1 MSGLRQLIRKDLRH
15 HSRHFIL
22 ASIGIIVGIAA
33 FAFFLA
39 LGSGVRSVVLG
50 EIFPLDKL
58 EVIPRSTDV
67 DLGPL
72 RMGMGKD
79 SLDDEAAKKLATIPH
94 VNGVYPKMKLTVPS
108 IAAGGKELFG
118 NAMRTEMVADGIDPE
133 LVAGDIDRKFAF
145 DYFDD
150 REANTPCK
158 VDDDCGEAMLYCG
171 DPLPEH
177 ARLADGEKAPEKET
191 APAVEVAPTPKSKV
205 CRHYVPVIASNHL
218 VEIYNGTIR
227 RAHSLPKLNPNF
239 VLGLKFDLRVG
250 ASMVR
255 ASKRKK
261 EVIERGRLVGFSDR
275 AISLGLTLPLGYV
288 SRYNVLFDD
297 VNAATTYHSIIVDV
311 DSKDNVAGVAKA
323 VEDAGFDVADSGAE
337 QAAMLI
343 AVFMMVFGFVS
354 IVIVGIA
361 AINIMHVFFMLIYE
375 RQQEIGIMRAVGA
388 SRANIRTIIIGEAAV
403 VGAIA
408 GAVGVVLSML
418 AAYGFDVVSA
428 NYVPDFPYKPDTYFE
443 FSPTLLLT
451 SIGFAIGFCVLGATL
466 PARRA
471 AKLDPAVVLTGQ

>member
-1 MSGLRQLIRKDLRH
+1 MSGLTQLIRNDLRH
-15 HSRHFIL
+15 HARHFVL

-39 LGSGVRSVVLG
+39 LGSGVRTVVLG

-58 EVIPRSTDV
+58 EVIPKSTDV

-79 SLDDEAAKKLATIPH
+79 SLDDAAVQKLEKVEH
-94 VNGVYPKMKLTVPS
+94 VDGVFPKMKLTVPS
-108 IAAGGKELFG
+108 IASGGKELFG
-118 NAMRTEMVADGIDPE
+118 NAMRTEMVADGIDPL
-133 LVAGDIDRKFAF
+133 LVAEEIDGKYKFE
-145 DYFDD
+145 YFDD
-150 REANTPCK
+150 REATTPCTK
-158 VDDDCGEAMLYCG
+158 DADCGGDPMLYCG

-177 ARLADGEKAPEKET
+177 AQAKDGADEAGEAAPKPKAQAEAK
-191 APAVEVAPTPKSKV
+191 AKV

-227 RAHSLPKLNPNF
+227 RAHNLPKLNPNF
-239 VLGLKFDLRVG
+239 ILGLRFDLRVG

-261 EVIERGRLVGFSDR
+261 VVTERGRLVGFSDR
-275 AISLGLTLPLGYV
+275 AISLGLTFPLGYV

-297 VNAATTYHSIIVDV
+297 ADAAKTYHSIIVDV

-323 VEDAGFDVADSGAE
+323 IEDTGFAVADTGAE

-361 AINIMHVFFMLIYE
+361 AVNIMHVFFMLIYE
-375 RQQEIGIMRAVGA
+375 RQREIGIMRAVGA
-388 SRANIRTIIIGEAAV
+388 SRANIRTIILSEAAV

-408 GAVGVVLSML
+408 GVFGVGLSML
-418 AAYGFDVVSA
+418 AAWGFDVVSA
-428 NYVPDFPYKPDTYFE
+428 NYIPDFPYKPSTYFE
-443 FSPTLLLT
+443 FSPLLLAT
-451 SIGFAIGFCVLGATL
+451 SIGFAIGFCVLGAVL

-471 AKLDPAVVLTGQ
+471 ARLDPAVVLTGQ

>member
-1 MSGLRQLIRKDLRH
+1 MSGLTQLIRKDLRH
-15 HSRHFIL
+15 HRRHFIL
-22 ASIGIIVGIAA
+22 ASIGIVVGIAA

-72 RMGMGKD
+72 RVGMGKD
-79 SLDDEAAKKLATIPH
+79 TLNDEAAKKLGEIEH
-94 VNGVYPKMKLTVPS
+94 VTGVYPKMKLTVPS

-118 NAMRTEMVADGIDPE
+118 NAMRTEMVADGIDPK
-133 LVAGDIDRKFAF
+133 LVAEDIDSKYAFA
-145 DYFDD
+145 YFDD
-150 REANTPCK
+150 REATKACK
-158 VDDDCGEAMLYCG
+158 TDADCGETMLYCG
-171 DPLPEH
+171 DPLPAH
-177 ARLADGEKAPEKET
+177 AMTADGAT
-191 APAVEVAPTPKSKV
+191 AGEDEPAVEVADAPKGKV

-261 EVIERGRLVGFSDR
+261 VITERGRLVGFSDR

-297 VNAATTYHSIIVDV
+297 PNAAKTFHSIIVDV
-311 DSKDNVAGVAKA
+311 DAKDNVAGVAKG

-375 RQQEIGIMRAVGA
+375 RQREIGIMRAVGA
-388 SRANIRTIIIGEAAV
+388 SRANIRTIILGEAAV
-403 VGAIA
+403 VGALA
-408 GAVGVVLSML
+408 GVVGVGLSML
-418 AAYGFDVVSA
+418 AAYGFDLVSA
-428 NYVPDFPYKPDTYFE
+428 KYIPDFPYKPDTYFE
-443 FSPTLLLT
+443 FSPLLLAT
-451 SIGFAIGFCVLGATL
+451 SVGFAIGFCVLGAVL